1 MPWKV
6 AVDDPDGT
14 VHRFLD
20 EKPNAAYLADRE
32 GWIVFRSL
40 WAADDES
47 LYEALESAARGE
59 RPRHQESRRRIG
71 PMAEGVAQM
80 RNMMRRSGP
89 RAASDIWRA
98 APPMAAMAWLADIY
112 HPLPPKWRV
121 AAAAA
126 IIGAGMIMAGRIL
139 TKSISRRI

>member
-20 EKPNAAYLADRE
+20 EKPNAAYLADRR
-32 GWIVFRSL
+32 IDRLRSL

-59 RPRHQESRRRIG
+59 RPRHQESRRI
-71 PMAEGVAQM
+71 
-80 RNMMRRSGP
+80 
-89 RAASDIWRA
+89 
-98 APPMAAMAWLADIY
+98 
-112 HPLPPKWRV
+112 
-121 AAAAA
+121 
-126 IIGAGMIMAGRIL
+126 
-139 TKSISRRI
+139 